1 MPTAE
6 GVNVSFT
13 MQETLGSSGK
23 PMQVP
28 AGALKSVELLPP
40 SLIAVIIT
48 GAFPELV
55 TVTV

>member
-1 MPTAE
+1 
-6 GVNVSFT
+6 VNVSFT
-13 MQETLGSSGK
+13 MHESLGNSGT
-23 PMQVP
+23 PVQVL

-40 SLIAVIIT
+40 RLIAVIIT